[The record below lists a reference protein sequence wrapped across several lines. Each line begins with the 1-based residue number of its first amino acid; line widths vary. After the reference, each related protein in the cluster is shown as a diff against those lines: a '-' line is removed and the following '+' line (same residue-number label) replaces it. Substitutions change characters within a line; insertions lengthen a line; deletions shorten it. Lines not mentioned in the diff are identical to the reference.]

1 MMGIPLLLYWHRL
14 DGYGNEMVDG
24 SDDGDVVGDDD
35 VGDVGDDDGDGK
47 VTLPLLWLQV
57 HSSSSSREQKV
68 STFEDL
74 AQVSSLGQSLCNL
87 TYSSSHREFL

>member
-1 MMGIPLLLYWHRL
+1 MGIPFLLYCDHL
-14 DGYGNEMVDG
+14 DGDG
-24 SDDGDVVGDDD
+24 GGGGD
-35 VGDVGDDDGDGK
+35 DVGDDDGDGK

-87 TYSSSHREFL
+87 TYNSSHSAIL

>member
-1 MMGIPLLLYWHRL
+1 
-14 DGYGNEMVDG
+14 MVLVITG
-24 SDDGDVVGDDD
+24 RDDGDDVGDDD
-35 VGDVGDDDGDGK
+35 GDNVGDDDGDDDGDGK

-87 TYSSSHREFL
+87 TYISSQSESYKMKSWT

>member
-1 MMGIPLLLYWHRL
+1 MGIPFLLYWHRL

-35 VGDVGDDDGDGK
+35 VGDVGDGK

-87 TYSSSHREFL
+87 TYISSHREFL

>member
-1 MMGIPLLLYWHRL
+1 MGIPFLLYWHHL
-14 DGYGNEMVDG
+14 DGDG
-24 SDDGDVVGDDD
+24 GGDGGDVGD
-35 VGDVGDDDGDGK
+35 DVGDDDGDGK

-74 AQVSSLGQSLCNL
+74 A
-87 TYSSSHREFL
+87 

>member
-1 MMGIPLLLYWHRL
+1 MGIPFLFFL
-14 DGYGNEMVDG
+14 DGDG
-24 SDDGDVVGDDD
+24 GGDGGDVGDDVGYDDGD
-35 VGDVGDDDGDGK
+35 DVGDDDGDGK

-87 TYSSSHREFL
+87 TYNSSQIEIL